1 MLKEFRTLIP
11 YVKKRIPEY
20 LAGLLFLFVTN
31 GGQVYLPQLL
41 RRAIDTIASGTFT
54 LNNMLPIVALMVGIA
69 VVIAIGR
76 YFWRYYLGGASRRIE
91 AELRERLFVHLQS
104 LSSTFYGK
112 VKTGDLMARMTNDMR
127 AVRQAAGF
135 ALVSFVDGFF
145 MTIAILVIM
154 LSQNARLT
162 LISISPLPI
171 ITVGVIFFG
180 RVIGEQFRRV
190 QEGFS
195 VLSDMTQESLTG
207 IRVLKTFVQ
216 EAAFGKR
223 FLEKNLDYSNRNM
236 VLVRTWGVLFPAV
249 GFLAGITTLIL
260 ILLGGSAV
268 IEGTLSPGEFIA
280 FLTYLH
286 MLIWPMLGAGFT
298 INMIQRAG
306 ASLGRIN
313 RILEEEPDIRSPEAA
328 TETAGVTA
336 AAGAEDTGATADAE
350 AKTDAEAA
358 AGAEAMTEAE
368 EQPIRG
374 DIRIENLTY
383 TYPGTETAVLKNI
396 DLEVPAGSILGIL
409 GKTGSG
415 KSTLV
420 QMLPRILDPPPGSV
434 YLDGRDIRSYDLPRL
449 RTSISMVPQET
460 FLFSTSIRDN
470 IAFGS
475 QNGDDQLVQQV
486 AAISTIERDFNTFP
500 DGSETVVGERGITL
514 SGGQKQRVAISRALA
529 SDASI
534 YIFDD
539 SLSSV
544 DTETEDAIL
553 NDLLPFLRGKTL
565 ILISHRISTLKT
577 ADRIVVLEAGRIAQ
591 IGSHEELLEQRGF
604 YADIYHLQQLEEAF
618 RRKK

>member
-11 YVKKRIPEY
+11 HVKKRIPPY
-20 LAGLLFLFVTN
+20 LAGLLFLLITN
-31 GGQVYLPQLL
+31 GGQLYLPQLL
-41 RRAIDTIASGTFT
+41 RRAIDTIASGSFS
-54 LNNMLPIVALMVGIA
+54 LSSMLPIAALMVGIA

-76 YFWRYYLGGASRRIE
+76 FLWRYFLGGASREIE

-112 VKTGDLMARMTNDMR
+112 MKTGDLMARMTNDMR
-127 AVRQAAGF
+127 AVRQASGF

-145 MTIAILVIM
+145 MTIAILAIM
-154 LSQNARLT
+154 FSQNARLT
-162 LISISPLPI
+162 LLSISPLPI
-171 ITVGVIFFG
+171 ITIGVIFFG
-180 RVIGEQFRRV
+180 KVIGEQFRRV

-195 VLSDMTQESLTG
+195 ALSDMTQESLTG

-216 EAAFGKR
+216 ESAFGKR
-223 FLEKNLDYSNRNM
+223 FLERNLDYSNRNM

-249 GFLAGITTLIL
+249 GFLAGITTLIM
-260 ILLGGSAV
+260 ILLGGRAV
-268 IEGTLSPGEFIA
+268 IEGTLSPGQFTA
-280 FLTYLH
+280 FLAYLQ

-313 RILEEEPDIRSPEAA
+313 RILDEEPDIQSP
-328 TETAGVTA
+328 
-336 AAGAEDTGATADAE
+336 
-350 AKTDAEAA
+350 AEAA
-358 AGAEAMTEAE
+358 AEATVAAGESAAGEARVEGELRE
-368 EQPIRG
+368 EPIHG
-374 DIRIENLTY
+374 DIRIEDLTY
-383 TYPGTETAVLKNI
+383 TYPGTETMVLKDIN
-396 DLEVPAGSILGIL
+396 LEVPAGSILGVL

-420 QMLPRILDPPPGSV
+420 QLLPRILDPPAGSV
-434 YLDGRDIRSYDLPRL
+434 YLDGRDIRSYDLSRL
-449 RTSISMVPQET
+449 RRTISMVPQET
-460 FLFSTSIRDN
+460 FLFSSSIRDN
-470 IAFGS
+470 ISFGS
-475 QNGDDQLVQQV
+475 HNGDDRLVQQV
-486 AAISTIERDFNTFP
+486 AAISTIQRDFNIFP

-529 SDASI
+529 SEAAI

-553 NDLLPFLRGKTL
+553 TDLLPFLKGKTL

-577 ADRIVVLEAGRIAQ
+577 ANRVLVLEAGRIAQ
-591 IGSHEELLEQRGF
+591 LGSHEQLLEQKGF
-604 YADIYHLQQLEEAF
+604 YADIYRLQQLEEAF

>member
-1 MLKEFRTLIP
+1 
-11 YVKKRIPEY
+11 
-20 LAGLLFLFVTN
+20 LLFLFITN
-31 GGQVYLPQLL
+31 GGQVYMPQLL
-41 RRAIDTIASGTFT
+41 RRAIDTIASGTFA
-54 LNNMLPIVALMVGIA
+54 LSSMLPIAALMVGIA

-76 YFWRYYLGGASRRIE
+76 FFWRYFLGGASRGIE

-127 AVRQAAGF
+127 AVRQASGY

-145 MTIAILVIM
+145 MTIAILAIM

-162 LISISPLPI
+162 LLSISPLPI
-171 ITVGVIFFG
+171 ITLGVIFFG

-195 VLSDMTQESLTG
+195 NLSDMAQESLTG

-216 EAAFGKR
+216 ESAFGKR
-223 FLEKNLDYSNRNM
+223 FLERNLDYSNRNM

-260 ILLGGSAV
+260 ILLGGRAV
-268 IEGTLSPGEFIA
+268 IEGTLSPGEFTA
-280 FLTYLH
+280 FLTYLQ

-313 RILEEEPDIRSPEAA
+313 RILEEEPDIQSPVR
-328 TETAGVTA
+328 TTA
-336 AAGAEDTGATADAE
+336 AAEQ
-350 AKTDAEAA
+350 TDA
-358 AGAEAMTEAE
+358 AGAPEL
-368 EQPIRG
+368 IRG
-374 DIRIENLTY
+374 DIRMEGLSY
-383 TYPGTETAVLKNI
+383 TYPGNRTVVLKDI
-396 DLEVPAGSILGIL
+396 DLEIPAGSILGIL

-420 QMLPRILDPPPGSV
+420 QLLPRILDPPLGTV

-449 RTSISMVPQET
+449 RTTISMVPQET
-460 FLFSTSIRDN
+460 FLFSSSIRNN

-475 QNGDDQLVQQV
+475 RDGDEQLVRQV

-500 DGSETVVGERGITL
+500 DGVETVVGERGITL

-529 SDASI
+529 SEASI
-534 YIFDD
+534 FIFDD

-553 NDLLPFLRGKTL
+553 NDLLPFLKGKTL

-591 IGSHEELLEQRGF
+591 LGSHEQLLEQRGF
-604 YADIYHLQQLEEAF
+604 YADIYRLQQLEEAF
-618 RRKK
+618 RRKR

>member
-1 MLKEFRTLIP
+1 VLKEFRTLIP
-11 YVKKRIPEY
+11 YVKKLILQY
-20 LAGLLFLFVTN
+20 LAGLLFLFLTN
-31 GGQVYLPQLL
+31 GGQLYLPQLL
-41 RRAIDTIASGTFT
+41 RRAIDTTASGTFT
-54 LNNMLPIVALMVGIA
+54 MSNILPIAALMVGIA

-76 YFWRYYLGGASRRIE
+76 YFWRYFLGGASRRIE

-112 VKTGDLMARMTNDMR
+112 MKTGDLMARMTNDMQ
-127 AVRQAAGF
+127 AVRQASGF

-171 ITVGVIFFG
+171 ITIGVILFG
-180 RVIGEQFRRV
+180 RIIGEQFRRV

-195 VLSDMTQESLTG
+195 ALSDMAQESLTG

-216 EAAFGKR
+216 ESAFGKR
-223 FLEKNLDYSNRNM
+223 FLERNLDYSNRNM

-260 ILLGGSAV
+260 ILLGGRAV
-268 IEGTLSPGEFIA
+268 IEGTLSPGEFTA
-280 FLTYLH
+280 FLAYLQ

-313 RILEEEPDIRSPEAA
+313 RILEEEPDIQSPAEA
-328 TETAGVTA
+328 TA
-336 AAGAEDTGATADAE
+336 AAQLTAAAETTGADTQGKA
-350 AKTDAEAA
+350 TP
-358 AGAEAMTEAE
+358 GA
-368 EQPIRG
+368 QPIRG

-383 TYPGTETAVLKNI
+383 TYPGTDTTVLKNI
-396 DLEVPAGSILGIL
+396 NLEIPAGSILGIL

-420 QMLPRILDPPPGSV
+420 QLLPRILDPPPGSV
-434 YLDGRDIRSYDLPRL
+434 YLDGRDIRSYDLPKL
-449 RTSISMVPQET
+449 RTSISTVPQET
-460 FLFSTSIRDN
+460 FLFSASIRDN

-475 QNGDDQLVQQV
+475 RNEDDRLVQQV

-500 DGSETVVGERGITL
+500 DGSGTVVGERGITL

-591 IGSHEELLEQRGF
+591 LGSHKELLEQKGF

>member
-1 MLKEFRTLIP
+1 M
-11 YVKKRIPEY
+11 
-20 LAGLLFLFVTN
+20 FLFITN
-31 GGQVYLPQLL
+31 GGQLYLPQLL
-41 RRAIDTIASGTFT
+41 RRAIDTIASGTFA
-54 LNNMLPIVALMVGIA
+54 LSSILPIAALMVGIA

-76 YFWRYYLGGASRRIE
+76 FLWRYFLGSASRRIE
-91 AELRERLFVHLQS
+91 AELREKLFVHLQS

-112 VKTGDLMARMTNDMR
+112 MKTGDLMARMTNDMR
-127 AVRQAAGF
+127 AVRQASGY

-145 MTIAILVIM
+145 MTIAILAIM

-162 LISISPLPI
+162 LLSISPLPI
-171 ITVGVIFFG
+171 ITVGVILFG

-195 VLSDMTQESLTG
+195 ALSDMTQESLTG

-216 EAAFGKR
+216 ESAFGKR

-260 ILLGGSAV
+260 ILLGGRSV
-268 IEGTLSPGEFIA
+268 IEGTLSPGEFTA
-280 FLTYLH
+280 FLAYLQ

-313 RILEEEPDIRSPEAA
+313 RILEEEPDIRSPEEAMA
-328 TETAGVTA
+328 KAGSTA
-336 AAGAEDTGATADAE
+336 AA
-350 AKTDAEAA
+350 EAA
-358 AGAEAMTEAE
+358 ETAEPEKK
-368 EQPIRG
+368 PIRG
-374 DIRIENLTY
+374 DIQIENLTY
-383 TYPGTETAVLKNI
+383 RYPGTETAVLKNI
-396 DLEVPAGSILGIL
+396 NLDVPSGSILGIL

-420 QMLPRILDPPPGSV
+420 QLLPRILDPPAGSV

-449 RTSISMVPQET
+449 RSSISMVPQET
-460 FLFSTSIRDN
+460 FLFSASIRDN

-475 QNGDDQLVQQV
+475 RNGDDRLVQEV
-486 AAISTIERDFNTFP
+486 AAISTIQRDFNTFP
-500 DGSETVVGERGITL
+500 DGRETVVGERGITL

-553 NDLLPFLRGKTL
+553 NDLLQFLRGKTL

-591 IGSHEELLEQRGF
+591 LGSHEELLEQKGF

>member
-1 MLKEFRTLIP
+1 VLKEFRTLIP
-11 YVKKRIPEY
+11 YVKKRLPQY

-41 RRAIDTIASGTFT
+41 RRAIDTIASGTFS
-54 LNNMLPIVALMVGIA
+54 LSSILPIAAVMVGIA

-76 YFWRYYLGGASRRIE
+76 YLWRYFLGGASRSIE
-91 AELRERLFVHLQS
+91 AQLRERLFVHLQS

-112 VKTGDLMARMTNDMR
+112 MKTGDLMARMTNDMR
-127 AVRQAAGF
+127 AVRQASGF

-145 MTIAILVIM
+145 MTIAILAIM

-171 ITVGVIFFG
+171 ITVGVILFG

-195 VLSDMTQESLTG
+195 TLSDMTQESLTG

-216 EAAFGKR
+216 EGAFGKR

-236 VLVRTWGVLFPAV
+236 VLIRTWGVLFPAV
-249 GFLAGITTLIL
+249 GFLAGITSLIL
-260 ILLGGSAV
+260 ILLGGRAV
-268 IEGTLSPGEFIA
+268 IDGTLSPGEFTA
-280 FLTYLH
+280 FLAYLQ

-313 RILEEEPDIRSPEAA
+313 RILEEQPDIQSPARVA
-328 TETAGVTA
+328 VR
-336 AAGAEDTGATADAE
+336 AAGPG
-350 AKTDAEAA
+350 
-358 AGAEAMTEAE
+358 

-374 DIRIENLTY
+374 DILIEDLTY
-383 TYPGTETAVLKNI
+383 TYPGTETEVLKHI
-396 DLEVPAGSILGIL
+396 DLEIPSGSILGIL

-420 QMLPRILDPPPGSV
+420 QLLPRILDPPPGSV

-449 RTSISMVPQET
+449 RSNISTVPQET
-460 FLFSTSIRDN
+460 FLFSSSIRDN

-475 QNGDDQLVQQV
+475 RNGDDRLVRQV

-534 YIFDD
+534 YVFDD

-553 NDLLPFLRGKTL
+553 NQLLPFLRGKTL

-577 ADRIVVLEAGRIAQ
+577 ADRILVLEAGRIAQ
-591 IGSHEELLEQRGF
+591 LGPHEELLEQKGF
-604 YADIYHLQQLEEAF
+604 YANIYRLQQLEEAF

>member
-11 YVKKRIPEY
+11 HVKKRIPPY
-20 LAGLLFLFVTN
+20 LAGLLFLLITN
-31 GGQVYLPQLL
+31 GGQLYLPQLL
-41 RRAIDTIASGTFT
+41 RRAIDTIASGSFS
-54 LNNMLPIVALMVGIA
+54 LSSMLPIAALMVGIA

-76 YFWRYYLGGASRRIE
+76 FLWRYFLGGASREIE

-112 VKTGDLMARMTNDMR
+112 MKTGDLMARMTNDMR
-127 AVRQAAGF
+127 AVRQASGF

-145 MTIAILVIM
+145 MTIAILAIM
-154 LSQNARLT
+154 FSQNARLT
-162 LISISPLPI
+162 LLSISPLPI
-171 ITVGVIFFG
+171 ITIGVIFFG
-180 RVIGEQFRRV
+180 KVIGEQFRRV

-195 VLSDMTQESLTG
+195 ALSDMTQESLTG

-216 EAAFGKR
+216 ESAFGKR
-223 FLEKNLDYSNRNM
+223 FLERNLDYSNRNM

-249 GFLAGITTLIL
+249 GFLAGITTLIM
-260 ILLGGSAV
+260 ILLGGRAV
-268 IEGTLSPGEFIA
+268 IEGTLSPGQFTA
-280 FLTYLH
+280 FLVYLQ

-313 RILEEEPDIRSPEAA
+313 RILDEEPDIQSP
-328 TETAGVTA
+328 
-336 AAGAEDTGATADAE
+336 
-350 AKTDAEAA
+350 AEAA
-358 AGAEAMTEAE
+358 AEATVAAGESAAGEARAEGELRE
-368 EQPIRG
+368 EPIHG
-374 DIRIENLTY
+374 DIRIEDLTY
-383 TYPGTETAVLKNI
+383 TYPGTETMVLKDIN
-396 DLEVPAGSILGIL
+396 LEVPAGSILGVL

-420 QMLPRILDPPPGSV
+420 QLLPRILDPPAGSV
-434 YLDGRDIRSYDLPRL
+434 YLDGRDIRSYDLSRL
-449 RTSISMVPQET
+449 RRTISMVPQET
-460 FLFSTSIRDN
+460 FLFSSSIRDN
-470 IAFGS
+470 ISFGS
-475 QNGDDQLVQQV
+475 HNGDDRLVQQV
-486 AAISTIERDFNTFP
+486 AAISTIQRDFNIFP

-529 SDASI
+529 SEAAI

-553 NDLLPFLRGKTL
+553 TDLLPFLKGKTL

-577 ADRIVVLEAGRIAQ
+577 ANRVLVLEAGRIAQ
-591 IGSHEELLEQRGF
+591 LGSHEQLLEQKGF
-604 YADIYHLQQLEEAF
+604 YADIYRLQQLEEAF

>member
-1 MLKEFRTLIP
+1 
-11 YVKKRIPEY
+11 
-20 LAGLLFLFVTN
+20 LFLFITN
-31 GGQVYLPQLL
+31 GGQLYLPQLL
-41 RRAIDTIASGTFT
+41 RRAIDTIASGTFA
-54 LNNMLPIVALMVGIA
+54 LSSILPIAALMVGIA

-76 YFWRYYLGGASRRIE
+76 FLWRYFLGSASRRIE
-91 AELRERLFVHLQS
+91 AELREKLFVHLQS

-112 VKTGDLMARMTNDMR
+112 MKTGDLMARMTNDMR
-127 AVRQAAGF
+127 AVRQASGY

-145 MTIAILVIM
+145 MTIAILAIM

-162 LISISPLPI
+162 LLSISPLPI
-171 ITVGVIFFG
+171 ITVGVILFG

-195 VLSDMTQESLTG
+195 ALSDMTQESLTG

-216 EAAFGKR
+216 ESAFGKR

-260 ILLGGSAV
+260 ILLGGRSV
-268 IEGTLSPGEFIA
+268 IEGTLSPGEFTA
-280 FLTYLH
+280 FLAYLQ

-313 RILEEEPDIRSPEAA
+313 RILEEEPDIRSPEEAMA
-328 TETAGVTA
+328 KAGSTA
-336 AAGAEDTGATADAE
+336 AA
-350 AKTDAEAA
+350 EAA
-358 AGAEAMTEAE
+358 ETAEPEKK
-368 EQPIRG
+368 PIRG
-374 DIRIENLTY
+374 DIQIENLTY
-383 TYPGTETAVLKNI
+383 RYPGTETAVLKNI
-396 DLEVPAGSILGIL
+396 NLDVPSGSILGIL

-420 QMLPRILDPPPGSV
+420 QLLPRILDPPAGSV

-449 RTSISMVPQET
+449 RSSISMVPQET
-460 FLFSTSIRDN
+460 FLFSASIRDN

-475 QNGDDQLVQQV
+475 RNGDDRLVQEV
-486 AAISTIERDFNTFP
+486 AAISTIQRDFNTFP
-500 DGSETVVGERGITL
+500 DGRETVVGERGITL

-553 NDLLPFLRGKTL
+553 NDLLQFLRGKTL

-577 ADRIVVLEAGRIAQ
+577 ADRIVVLDEGSITQ
-591 IGSHEELLEQRGF
+591 LGSHEQLLQQKGF
-604 YADIYHLQQLEEAF
+604 YADIYRLQELEEAF

>member
-1 MLKEFRTLIP
+1 VLKEFRTLIP
-11 YVKKRIPEY
+11 YVKKQIPQY

-31 GGQVYLPQLL
+31 GGQLYLPQLL

-54 LNNMLPIVALMVGIA
+54 LSNILPIAALMVGIA
-69 VVIAIGR
+69 VVITIGR
-76 YFWRYYLGGASRRIE
+76 FFWRYFLGGASRRIE

-112 VKTGDLMARMTNDMR
+112 MKTGDLMARMTNDMR
-127 AVRQAAGF
+127 AVRQASGY
-135 ALVSFVDGFF
+135 ALVAFVDGFF

-154 LSQNARLT
+154 LSQNAHLT

-171 ITVGVIFFG
+171 ITIGVIFFG
-180 RVIGEQFRRV
+180 RIIGEQFRRV

-195 VLSDMTQESLTG
+195 ALSDMAQESLTG

-216 EAAFGKR
+216 ESAFGKR
-223 FLEKNLDYSNRNM
+223 FLERNLDYSNRNM

-260 ILLGGSAV
+260 ILLGGRAV
-268 IEGTLSPGEFIA
+268 IEGTLSPGQFTA
-280 FLTYLH
+280 FLAYLQ

-313 RILEEEPDIRSPEAA
+313 RILEEEPDIQSPAEA
-328 TETAGVTA
+328 TA
-336 AAGAEDTGATADAE
+336 AAEETAAAKLTATVAATDAAE
-350 AKTDAEAA
+350 ATGTDAQGNATP
-358 AGAEAMTEAE
+358 GA
-368 EQPIRG
+368 QPIRG

-383 TYPGTETAVLKNI
+383 TYPGTETSVLKNI
-396 DLEVPAGSILGIL
+396 NLEIPAGSILGIL

-420 QMLPRILDPPPGSV
+420 QLLPRILDPPPGSV
-434 YLDGRDIRSYDLPRL
+434 YLDGRDIRSYDLPML

-460 FLFSTSIRDN
+460 FLFSASIRDN

-475 QNGDDQLVQQV
+475 QNGDERLVQQV

-500 DGSETVVGERGITL
+500 DGSGTVVGERGITL

-591 IGSHEELLEQRGF
+591 LGSHKELLEQKGF

>member
-1 MLKEFRTLIP
+1 VLKEFRTLIP
-11 YVKKRIPEY
+11 YVKKLILQY

-31 GGQVYLPQLL
+31 GGQLYLPQLL
-41 RRAIDTIASGTFT
+41 RRAIDTTASGTFT
-54 LNNMLPIVALMVGIA
+54 MSNILPIAALMVGIA

-76 YFWRYYLGGASRRIE
+76 YFWRYFLGGASRRIE

-112 VKTGDLMARMTNDMR
+112 MKTGDLMARMTNDMQ
-127 AVRQAAGF
+127 AVRQASGF

-171 ITVGVIFFG
+171 ITIGVILFG
-180 RVIGEQFRRV
+180 RIIGEQFRRV

-195 VLSDMTQESLTG
+195 ALSDMAQESLTG

-216 EAAFGKR
+216 ESAFGKR
-223 FLEKNLDYSNRNM
+223 FLERNLDYSNRNM

-260 ILLGGSAV
+260 ILLGGRAV
-268 IEGTLSPGEFIA
+268 IEGTLSPGEFTA
-280 FLTYLH
+280 FLAYLQ

-313 RILEEEPDIRSPEAA
+313 RILEEEPDIQSPAEA
-328 TETAGVTA
+328 TA
-336 AAGAEDTGATADAE
+336 AAQLTAAAETTGADTQGKA
-350 AKTDAEAA
+350 TP
-358 AGAEAMTEAE
+358 GA
-368 EQPIRG
+368 QPIRG

-383 TYPGTETAVLKNI
+383 TYPGTDTTVLKNI
-396 DLEVPAGSILGIL
+396 NLEIPAGSILGIL

-420 QMLPRILDPPPGSV
+420 QLLPRILDPPPGSV
-434 YLDGRDIRSYDLPRL
+434 YLDGRDIRSYDLPKL
-449 RTSISMVPQET
+449 RTSISTVPQET
-460 FLFSTSIRDN
+460 FLFSASIRDN

-475 QNGDDQLVQQV
+475 RNEDDRLVQQV

-500 DGSETVVGERGITL
+500 DGSGTVVGERGITL

-591 IGSHEELLEQRGF
+591 LGSHKELLEQKGF

>member
-1 MLKEFRTLIP
+1 MLKEFRTLVP
-11 YVKKRIPEY
+11 YIKERIPQY
-20 LAGLLFLFVTN
+20 LAGLLFLLITN
-31 GGQVYLPQLL
+31 GGQLYLPQLL
-41 RRAIDTIASGTFT
+41 RRAIDTIATGSFS
-54 LNNMLPIVALMVGIA
+54 LSNIIPIAALMVGIA
-69 VVIAIGR
+69 VVIAVGRFLWR
-76 YFWRYYLGGASRRIE
+76 YFLGVASRGIE

-112 VKTGDLMARMTNDMR
+112 MKTGDLMARMTNDMR

-145 MTIAILVIM
+145 MTIAIIAIM

-162 LISISPLPI
+162 LLSISPLPI
-171 ITVGVIFFG
+171 ITIGVIFFG
-180 RVIGEQFRRV
+180 KVIGEQFRRV

-195 VLSDMTQESLTG
+195 TLSDMTQESLTG

-216 EAAFGKR
+216 ESAFGKR

-249 GFLAGITTLIL
+249 GFLAGITSLIL
-260 ILLGGSAV
+260 ILLGGRAV
-268 IEGTLSPGEFIA
+268 IEGTLSPGQFTA
-280 FLTYLH
+280 FLAYLQ

-306 ASLGRIN
+306 ASLARIN
-313 RILEEEPDIRSPEAA
+313 KILDEEPDIRSSDEAMESA
-328 TETAGVTA
+328 GAMETAGGTGAAGITA
-336 AAGAEDTGATADAE
+336 ATGESAAQEATAEAEPTGAA
-350 AKTDAEAA
+350 
-358 AGAEAMTEAE
+358 
-368 EQPIRG
+368 IRG
-374 DIRIENLTY
+374 DIRIEDLTY
-383 TYPGTETAVLKNI
+383 TYPSTKTAVLKDIN
-396 DLEVPAGSILGIL
+396 LEVPAGSILGVL

-420 QMLPRILDPPPGSV
+420 QLLPRILDPPAGSI
-434 YLDGRDIRSYDLPRL
+434 YLDGRDIRSYDLAGL

-460 FLFSTSIRDN
+460 FLFSSSIRDN
-470 IAFGS
+470 IAFGNHS
-475 QNGDDQLVQQV
+475 EDQQLVQQV
-486 AAISTIERDFNTFP
+486 AAISTIERDFNIFP
-500 DGSETVVGERGITL
+500 DGAETVVGERGITL

-553 NDLLPFLRGKTL
+553 TDLLPFLRGKTL

-577 ADRIVVLEAGRIAQ
+577 ADRILVLEAGRIAQ
-591 IGSHEELLEQRGF
+591 LGSHEQLLQEKGF
-604 YADIYHLQQLEEAF
+604 YADIYRLQQLEEAF
-618 RRKK
+618 RRKR

>member
-11 YVKKRIPEY
+11 YLKKRIPQY
-20 LAGLLFLFVTN
+20 LAGLFFLLITN
-31 GGQVYLPQLL
+31 GGQLYLPQLL
-41 RRAIDTIASGTFT
+41 RRAIDTIASGSFT
-54 LNNMLPIVALMVGIA
+54 LNDMLPIGLLMVGIA
-69 VVIAIGR
+69 VLIALGR
-76 YFWRYYLGGASRRIE
+76 YFWRYFLGGASRRIE
-91 AELRERLFVHLQS
+91 AELRERLFVHLQA

-127 AVRQAAGF
+127 AIRQASGF

-145 MTIAILVIM
+145 MTIAILIIM
-154 LSQNARLT
+154 LSRNPRLT
-162 LISISPLPI
+162 LLSISPLPV
-171 ITVGVIFFG
+171 ITIGVILFG

-195 VLSDMTQESLTG
+195 VLSDMTQESFTG

-216 EAAFGKR
+216 ESAFGKR
-223 FLEKNLDYSNRNM
+223 FLEKNADYSNRNM

-249 GFLAGITTLIL
+249 GFLAGITSLIL
-260 ILLGGSAV
+260 ILLGGGAV
-268 IEGTLSPGEFIA
+268 IEGSLSPGEFTA
-280 FLTYLH
+280 FLAYLQ

-313 RILEEEPDIRSPEAA
+313 RILEEEPDIQSPP
-328 TETAGVTA
+328 AGQAVRKPIQGEISIRNLSYA
-336 AAGAEDTGATADAE
+336 YPGAEKEILKDFS
-350 AKTDAEAA
+350 
-358 AGAEAMTEAE
+358 
-368 EQPIRG
+368 I
-374 DIRIENLTY
+374 DI
-383 TYPGTETAVLKNI
+383 PS
-396 DLEVPAGSILGIL
+396 GSILGVL

-420 QMLPRILDPPPGSV
+420 QLLPRILDPPPGTV
-434 YLDGRDIRSYDLPRL
+434 FLDGLDVRSYDLTVL
-449 RTSISMVPQET
+449 RNAISVVPQET

-475 QNGDDQLVQQV
+475 RNGDDELIREV
-486 AAISTIERDFNTFP
+486 AAISTIERDFSTFP
-500 DGSETVVGERGITL
+500 TGAETVVGERGITL

-529 SDASI
+529 SDAAI

-553 NDLLPFLRGKTL
+553 KDLLPFLKGKTL
-565 ILISHRISTLKT
+565 IVISHRISTLKT
-577 ADRIVVLEAGRIAQ
+577 ADRIVVLEDGRIAQ
-591 IGSHEELLEQRGF
+591 LGNHEQLLSQKGF
-604 YADIYHLQQLEEAF
+604 YADIYRLQQLEEAF
-618 RRKK
+618 QRK